1 METLRLR
8 RIQEPSRVERILDA
22 YISRTSSLPDDAY
35 QIRDPSNLPK
45 NLQALLARGIKEGHV
60 WSCWACDPQHFW
72 LFTCHMSLALSRE
85 RGAPVILVQ
94 VFGEDGELRDS
105 GTWRFDPRENWT
117 RCAD

>member
-22 YISRTSSLPDDAY
+22 YISRASLLPDDAY
-35 QIRDPSNLPK
+35 QIRDPSKLPE
-45 NLQALLARGIKEGHV
+45 NLQVLLARALKEGHV
-60 WSCWACDPQHFW
+60 WSCWASGSHLW

-94 VFGEDGELRDS
+94 LYGADGELKDS
-105 GTWRFDPRENWT
+105 GTWRFDPVGNWT

>member
-22 YISRTSSLPDDAY
+22 YISRTSSLPDDAF
-35 QIRDPSNLPK
+35 QIRDPSQLPK
-45 NLQALLARGIKEGHV
+45 NLQLLLTRGLREGRV
-60 WSCWACDPQHFW
+60 WSCWAHGQQHIW
-72 LFTCHMSLALSRE
+72 LFTCHLSMELSRE

-94 VFGEDGELRDS
+94 LYGEDGELKDS
-105 GTWRFDPRENWT
+105 GTWKFDPVENWT

>member
-8 RIQEPSRVERILDA
+8 RIQEPSRIERILDA

-35 QIRDPSNLPK
+35 QIRDQSNLPK
-45 NLQALLARGIKEGHV
+45 NLQVLLARALKEGHV
-60 WSCWACDPQHFW
+60 WSCWAHPPHLW

-85 RGAPVILVQ
+85 RGVPVILVQ
-94 VFGEDGELRDS
+94 LYGEDGELKDS
-105 GTWRFDPRENWT
+105 GMWRFELPGNWT